1 VTGLVEK
8 SEPLAKTFVAGSA
21 GWRIQTH
28 EVVTSTNDLAAG
40 LPAWSAVT
48 TARQTG
54 GRGRFGRSFS
64 SGEGGLW
71 LSAVVPAEGNLSSWS
86 GFSLAVGLHL
96 LQMLEKLEVPG
107 ARLRWPNDLMAG
119 PKKLGGLLIEQGTRG
134 TLTVGL
140 GLNLGNQPWDEDPSL
155 ELTATRL
162 QDVLENPPSLTE
174 LLVLSLDAITEA
186 HADLPARGLP
196 RVIGSL
202 NDRWLR
208 CPVRLSLHDEA
219 PLEALFRGLDPAG
232 NLRVEVP
239 GQGEKIIPHP
249 RIEKLTEIQE

>member
-1 VTGLVEK
+1 VTGLVEQ

-21 GWRIQTH
+21 GWRVQTH
-28 EVVTSTNDLAAG
+28 DVVSSTNDLAAD
-40 LPAWSAVT
+40 LPAWSAVI

-71 LSAVVPAEGNLSSWS
+71 LSAVVPADGGLSNWG

-96 LQMLEKLEVPG
+96 FHMLENLEVPG

-119 PKKLGGLLIEQGTRG
+119 SKKLGGLLIEQGIRG

-140 GLNLGNQPWDEDPSL
+140 GMNLHNQPWEDDPSL

-162 QDVLENPPSLTE
+162 QDVMENPPTLME
-174 LLVLSLDAITEA
+174 LVVLCLDAIAEA

-196 RVIGSL
+196 LVIDSL
-202 NDRWLR
+202 NERWLR

-219 PLEALFRGLDPAG
+219 PLEAIFIGLDPAG
-232 NLRVEVP
+232 NLRVELP
-239 GQGEKIIPHP
+239 GQEEKVIPHP
-249 RIEKLTEIQE
+249 RIEKLTEI